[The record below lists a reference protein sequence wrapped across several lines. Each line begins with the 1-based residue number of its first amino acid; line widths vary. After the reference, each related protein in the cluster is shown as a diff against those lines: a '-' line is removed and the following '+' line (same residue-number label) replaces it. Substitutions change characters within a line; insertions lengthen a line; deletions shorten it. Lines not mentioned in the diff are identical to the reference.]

1 MTQSSGSDSEARP
14 RQTATM
20 SLAEQLS
27 LWGIRAWV
35 GRRMQ
40 NQAPCAGF
48 FRAFKL
54 AGAPQAADHLADF
67 MSLLSV
73 TAQRCLEINC
83 PKCPDVTTDEELLI
97 AALTAA
103 QCDGFG
109 AASSLLGKLIV
120 PPAIHGSLLEL
131 RRFGR
136 AMSEAGLH
144 FLSDGQGRQLEMS
157 AWDNKAVEHSPDRGA
172 GLIH

>member
-1 MTQSSGSDSEARP
+1 MTQSSRSDSAALP
-14 RQTATM
+14 RQTATL

-40 NQAPCAGF
+40 DQAPCAGF
-48 FRAFKL
+48 FRAFRL
-54 AGAPQAADHLADF
+54 AGAPEAADHLADF

-73 TAQRCLEINC
+73 TARRCLAINC
-83 PKCPDVTTDEELLI
+83 PKCPDVTPDEELLI

-103 QCDGFG
+103 QLESFG
-109 AASSLLGKLIV
+109 SASALLGRVIV
-120 PPAIHGSLLEL
+120 PPAIHESLLAL

-136 AMSEAGLH
+136 AMSEAGLI
-144 FLSDGQGRQLEMS
+144 FLDERSEKQSEAS
-157 AWDNKAVEHSPDRGA
+157 AWDKPAVEHCPDRGA